1 MLEIR
6 SISVTS
12 AEGKSRLS
20 ADIIQNGE
28 SHPLWF
34 EVEEKYGKYLCKD
47 RSDAFVA
54 ALLFVALKTR
64 QDIKFEIPITRDLK
78 DSITNDFIDIICQ
91 HQPELYRVRLIGPV
105 EDSDIKVRSEKA
117 IGAGCSCGVDCMY
130 TVMRRMADETRQRY
144 LLLTDMHGAVQ
155 DDSEEK
161 LKWRREYLHTRASG
175 FAKEFNIPLIIC
187 KTNFD
192 YSGISDLHFEGC
204 TTYGNLFSVLA
215 LQKLFERYY
224 IASGGPV
231 VDFAKYLHN
240 GIYGTDCSN
249 YDLLTCQAFSTRE
262 LKFIVDGLED
272 RTIKIRA
279 LCKWPPAWKH
289 LDVCHVHSIGNWRNG
304 TNDCPKC
311 MYTILAILAQ
321 GEGELEKFKD
331 VFDIDYVKSHKYQ
344 YAAELLRKR
353 IIRAETAMESWPYR
367 KNMGFSTCD
376 WIMGGWIVVKKI
388 VKKILRGG
396 RTQSKDFSAEG

>member
-1 MLEIR
+1 MITIKKPTVVIIDDKARLIAN
-6 SISVTS
+6 ININGVQTS
-12 AEGKSRLS
+12 
-20 ADIIQNGE
+20 
-28 SHPLWF
+28 LWF
-34 EVEEKYGKYLCKD
+34 EVDGKYQKYLCVE

-64 QDIKFEIPITRDLK
+64 QDIKFEIPMTKDLK
-78 DSITNDFIDIICQ
+78 DSVTNDFIDVICQ
-91 HQPELYRVRLIGPV
+91 HQPQLHRVKLIGPV
-105 EDSDIKVRSEKA
+105 EDFEERSEKA
-117 IGAGCSCGVDCMY
+117 IGTGCSCGVDCMY
-130 TVMRRMADETRQRY
+130 TVMRRMEQETRLKY

-161 LKWRREYLHTRASG
+161 LKWRREYLHKKANG
-175 FAKEFNIPLIIC
+175 FAEELNIPLIIC

-192 YSGISDLHFEGC
+192 SSGISELHFEGC

-215 LQKLFERYY
+215 LQNLFGRYY

-231 VDFAKYLHN
+231 DDFAKYLDG

-249 YDLLTCQAFSTRE
+249 YDLLTCQAFSTRG

-272 RTIKIRA
+272 RTIKMRA
-279 LCKWPPAWKH
+279 LCNWPPAWRH

-311 MYTILAILAQ
+311 MYTILAILAH
-321 GEGELEKFKD
+321 GEGELEKFRE
-331 VFDIDYVKSHKYQ
+331 VFDVDYVKRHKYQ
-344 YAAELLRKR
+344 YAAELIRKR

-367 KNMGFSTCD
+367 KNMGFSAYD
-376 WIMGGWIVVKKI
+376 WTRGGWIVVKKI

-396 RTQSKDFSAEG
+396 RTQFGNFSAEG